1 MGNCLKMTDKRRILA
16 LLELGWPYRRI
27 AQPVDG
33 WHAVGTRPGATR
45 GQPDGPARSLGATS
59 LGEYLVPVN
68 ADAPDVTV
76 EFVGV
81 RDDVVNPLGVKV
93 QPVVSTGVCKDR
105 NHRSWP
111 HRQHAKSSTMTPSL
125 QGAMSMPI
133 MADGWSAGPN
143 WEPSWP
149 TSPATDAR
157 PAGRKP
163 QPVLS
168 EQHKLAASQ

>member
-59 LGEYLVPVN
+59 LGEYLVPVY

-81 RDDVVNPLGVKV
+81 RDDVVNPLGVRFNRLYPQEYV
-93 QPVVSTGVCKDR
+93 RTAITEVGRIGSTLR
-105 NHRSWP
+105 APR
-111 HRQHAKSSTMTPSL
+111 
-125 QGAMSMPI
+125 
-133 MADGWSAGPN
+133 
-143 WEPSWP
+143 
-149 TSPATDAR
+149 
-157 PAGRKP
+157 
-163 QPVLS
+163 
-168 EQHKLAASQ
+168 

>member
-1 MGNCLKMTDKRRILA
+1 MGGMLWGLGQA
-16 LLELGWPYRRI
+16 LLEGNQMDPRYGRW
-27 AQPVDG
+27 
-33 WHAVGTRPGATR
+33 
-45 GQPDGPARSLGATS
+45 GATS

-111 HRQHAKSSTMTPSL
+111 HRKHAKSSTMTPSL

-133 MADGWSAGPN
+133 TADGWSAGPN
-143 WEPSWP
+143 WEPS
-149 TSPATDAR
+149 
-157 PAGRKP
+157 
-163 QPVLS
+163 
-168 EQHKLAASQ
+168 